1 MDITM
6 IAVFFCFAIP
16 LACMLFLL
24 KKEGRLLILLM
35 IIGAFQF
42 MFSKAAANV
51 LFDLFPRQ
59 NEEYIITSYVPL
71 IFELSKAVPLGY
83 YIFVSEKDTKSVVYA
98 AIAES
103 TGFAVLESLNMIT
116 TYPEGNLLSA
126 LCLIMIYVLANI
138 ICTGLVGIGLI
149 FIARKARYFLYAF
162 VGLLTAV
169 AIIHGMLIMFIEAE
183 MYTIGAAICILM
195 YIPILLI
202 YLRRNKKERIRLRA

>member
-24 KKEGRLLILLM
+24 KREARLLILFM

-42 MFSKAAANV
+42 LFSKAAATV
-51 LFDLFPRQ
+51 LFELFSQ
-59 NEEYIITSYVPL
+59 QSEEYIITSYVPL

-83 YIFVSEKDTKSVVYA
+83 YIYVSEKDTKSVVYA

-116 TYPEGNLLSA
+116 AYSEGTLLTT

-138 ICTGLVGIGLI
+138 ICTGFVGIGLV
-149 FIARKARYFLYAF
+149 FIIRKMRYFVYGFL
-162 VGLLTAV
+162 GLLTAS

-183 MYTIGAAICILM
+183 MYTVGAAICVLV
-195 YIPILLI
+195 YIPILWL
-202 YLRRNKKERIRLRA
+202 YFRRNIKERIRLRA